1 MKFGLNFNLL
11 KNILYSN
18 YMFNTIT
25 ICSTLFGSVYLCSVS
40 LALINNSLL
49 EEKKIS
55 KQVMLLNGLT
65 FLASGSVFFGYI
77 GLHYSK
83 FIKQH

>member
-1 MKFGLNFNLL
+1 
-11 KNILYSN
+11 
-18 YMFNTIT
+18 MFNTIT

-40 LALINNSLL
+40 LALINNSLS
-49 EEKKIS
+49 EEKKIP

-77 GLHYSK
+77 GIHYSK

>member
-1 MKFGLNFNLL
+1 
-11 KNILYSN
+11 
-18 YMFNTIT
+18 MFNTIT
-25 ICSTLFGSVYLCSVS
+25 ICSTLFGSVYLCSTS
-40 LALINNSLL
+40 LYLINKSMM
-49 EEKKIS
+49 EEKTIP

-65 FLASGSVFFGYI
+65 FLASGTVFFGYI